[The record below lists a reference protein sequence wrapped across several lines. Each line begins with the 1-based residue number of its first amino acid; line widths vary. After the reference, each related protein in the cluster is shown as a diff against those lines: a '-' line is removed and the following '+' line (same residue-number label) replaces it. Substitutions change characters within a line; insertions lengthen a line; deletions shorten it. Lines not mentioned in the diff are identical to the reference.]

1 MFMPG
6 IIKPEGHDEL
16 DQRKPLAKQI
26 LQGMH
31 RFRYIIM
38 LVILPTLIAA
48 GYYYLIASD
57 QYEATADFVVRRAD
71 ASGRSSSNSAAVLG
85 FSVGGGMTQSDA
97 FIVTDYLLSH
107 DAVARLRKED
117 ELVERFRR
125 PFIDFLSVVRGDNP
139 SPEKLLK
146 YYRKHVLI
154 EQNVDS
160 SITELNVRAF
170 TPQDAHDLA
179 HKLLQMGEERVNQIN
194 ERAMQGQV
202 SASQRQLTGAE
213 TELANIQQRLTT
225 FRRTNGDIDPAGS
238 GKAQIGLVSQLT
250 AELATARAR
259 LNSLRG
265 FISQSSPQYRAIEA
279 QVRSLEQQANI
290 QNAKLAGA
298 GATIATGL
306 GTYEDL
312 LVRQEFAAKRYSA
325 AAAAYDEARAQAVK
339 QQLYLVRVVDPNLP
353 VKSQFPERGRI
364 IITIFFSLAIA
375 YGIGWLML
383 AGVREHKI

>member
-6 IIKPEGHDEL
+6 IIKPTGHDEL
-16 DQRKPLAKQI
+16 DQQQPLVQRVMRSLKNY
-26 LQGMH
+26 
-31 RFRYIIM
+31 RYIIA
-38 LVILPTLIAA
+38 LVILPTIAVA

-57 QYEATADFVVRRAD
+57 QYEATADFVVRRSD
-71 ASGRSSSNSAAVLG
+71 ASGRSVSSAAAALG
-85 FSVGGGMTQSDA
+85 LGVGGSTQSDSY
-97 FIVTDYLLSH
+97 IVTDYLLSH

-117 ELVERFRR
+117 GLVARFRR
-125 PFIDFLSVVRGDNP
+125 ASIDFLSVVGSPDP

-154 EQNVDS
+154 EQSVDS
-160 SITELNVRAF
+160 GITRLNVRAF
-170 TPQDAHDLA
+170 TPADSQQLA
-179 HKLLQMGEERVNQIN
+179 EKLLQMGEERVNQIN
-194 ERAMQGQV
+194 ERAMRGQV

-213 TELANIQQRLTT
+213 TELASIQRRITA
-225 FRRTNGDIDPAGS
+225 FRRSNGDIDPAGS

-259 LNSLRG
+259 LASLRG
-265 FISQSSPQYRAIEA
+265 FISPSSPQYRVVAA
-279 QVRSLEQQANI
+279 QVRSLEQQADM

-298 GATIATGL
+298 GTTIATGL

-325 AAAAYDEARAQAVK
+325 AAAAFDEARAQAVK
-339 QQLYLVRVVDPNLP
+339 QQLYLVRIVNPNLP

-364 IITIFFSLAIA
+364 VIMIFFSLVLA

-383 AGVREHKI
+383 AGVREHKL